1 MKLNKWI
8 AAGAVLLVGAGAA
21 PWGVGYMTEQQ
32 WLQATEEVNGA
43 QPFVRVN
50 TGEYDRGVLGAETSG
65 SVTITDP
72 ATGESHEI
80 EFKATVTHGLT
91 GSLMDFKPRNGWQPE
106 GADWYPEDQPRLT
119 LETRLWGTAT
129 LEFNAPVM
137 EVTNPDSGEI
147 FRTSGGLAK
156 LDVGSMGEQADLLM
170 VWPEVALIGPQ
181 ADVIVRGLELEQE
194 MAWLSGDVWTG
205 SGSMKLDNVS
215 LQSPET
221 PPIVIDGMI
230 LTSSSEASNEGRDLD
245 SEAALKLESVTVDG
259 ASYGPHRLSLFLNG
273 LDVASWNTFS
283 DTMTELQVLQ
293 LQDELDSRE
302 VFQQQMQL
310 MQQMTQSVQSMVGAG
325 FSAGIR
331 GLNVSTAEGT
341 IEGDLELAHP
351 RLSDTERQQMLMVM
365 QRLTGSLS
373 FSLPVALAEQY
384 PEIRMQVAPLVKQG
398 FFVQEGDR
406 LVMRGQ
412 LQDMVLNI
420 NDVALPL
427 PPLM

>member
-80 EFKATVTHGLT
+80 QFQATVTHGLT

-170 VWPEVALIGPQ
+170 VWPEVALLGPQ

-221 PPIVIDGMI
+221 PPIVIDGVI

-259 ASYGPHRLSLFLNG
+259 ASYGPHRLSLFLDG

-283 DTMTELQVLQ
+283 NTMTELQALQ
-293 LQDELDSRE
+293 LQEELDSRE

-310 MQQMTQSVQSMVGAG
+310 MQQMTQSVQNMVGAG

-331 GLNVSTAEGT
+331 ELSVSTPEGT
-341 IEGDLELAHP
+341 IEGDLEVAHP
-351 RLSDTERQQMLMVM
+351 RLSDAERQQMLMVM